1 MSQPVTEISK
11 PQNVTELYYVL
22 IININK
28 NIATLL
34 ETFRRN
40 VNTIVSNLWDMILES

>member
-28 NIATLL
+28 NTAPYRSNRIHI
-34 ETFRRN
+34 ET
-40 VNTIVSNLWDMILES
+40 